1 MTQATYTFRVDES
14 LKEAF
19 ASIAQAND
27 RSGAQLL
34 RDFMRRYV
42 QEHADT
48 LSYDQWFR
56 AKVAE
61 GIKAV
66 EEGRVVSNEEAK
78 CRSMKLRKEWLA
90 QPR

>member
-1 MTQATYTFRVDES
+1 
-14 LKEAF
+14 
-19 ASIAQAND
+19 
-27 RSGAQLL
+27 
-34 RDFMRRYV
+34 MRRYV

-78 CRSMKLRKEWLA
+78 RRSMKLREELLA
-90 QPR
+90 QAR

>member
-1 MTQATYTFRVDES
+1 MPV
-14 LKEAF
+14 
-19 ASIAQAND
+19 
-27 RSGAQLL
+27 LL
-34 RDFMRRYV
+34 RPTTVPARSCYDFMRRYV

-78 CRSMKLRKEWLA
+78 CRSMKLRKELLA

>member
-61 GIKAV
+61 GIKLWKKAAWSAMKKPSAV
-66 EEGRVVSNEEAK
+66 
-78 CRSMKLRKEWLA
+78 
-90 QPR
+90 P